1 MRVVG
6 AGLSKLCRT
15 VALLLVLAGT
25 AGCAATRGT
34 PEVADVPPEPA
45 RYQLS
50 DFPNQDEGFPID
62 VYDPWEGFN
71 RGVYKFN
78 ALFDEYVFIPVVNA
92 YETVT
97 PRFVRTGVSN
107 FFTNIGEIT
116 TFANEVLQFKF
127 KKAGMTV
134 FRFVAN
140 STVGLFGFFDVT
152 THEGIPRTKEDFG
165 QTLGAWGAG
174 EGPYLVLPL
183 LGPSNLRD
191 ATGFATDTA
200 AFALTDPLTLSSKQ
214 TEYPPILA
222 LNIINQRYVQP
233 FRYYETGSPFEY
245 DLLRFLYTEKR
256 RADIEK

>member
-1 MRVVG
+1 MSRGFLKILHAISLLFVLCIAVG
-6 AGLSKLCRT
+6 CST
-15 VALLLVLAGT
+15 SSDQDLA
-25 AGCAATRGT
+25 
-34 PEVADVPPEPA
+34 VEPA
-45 RYQLS
+45 KHQFS
-50 DFPNQDEGFPID
+50 DYYEADEDYPAD

-78 ALFDEYVFIPVVNA
+78 AVFDDYVFLPVVNA

-97 PRFVRTGVSN
+97 PEFARTGVSN

-116 TFANEVLQFKF
+116 TFANEILQFKI
-127 KKAGMTV
+127 KEAGMTV

-152 THEGIPRTKEDFG
+152 SHEGIPRTKEDFG
-165 QTLGAWGAG
+165 QTLGVWGAG
-174 EGPYLVLPL
+174 DGPYLVLPL
-183 LGPSNLRD
+183 LGPSNVRD
-191 ATGFATDTA
+191 ATGFATDTV
-200 AFALTDPLTLSSKQ
+200 AFALVDPLTLSSKQ

-222 LNIINQRYVQP
+222 LNIINKRYTEP
-233 FRYYETGSPFEY
+233 FRYYQTGSPFEY

>member
-1 MRVVG
+1 MWG
-6 AGLSKLCRT
+6 AFRKGLQAA
-15 VALLLVLAGT
+15 ALLLTLSLA
-25 AGCAATRGT
+25 AGCASNGDSDLAG
-34 PEVADVPPEPA
+34 EPPKH
-45 RYQLS
+45 QFS
-50 DFPNQDEGFPID
+50 DFYEEGEDFPVD
-62 VYDPWEGFN
+62 VYDPLEGFN

-78 ALFDEYVFIPVVNA
+78 AVFDQMVFLPVVNA

-97 PRFVRTGVSN
+97 PEFVRTGVSN
-107 FFTNIGEIT
+107 FFTNVGEII

-134 FRFVAN
+134 FRFTAN
-140 STVGLFGFFDVT
+140 TLVGFFGFFDVT
-152 THEGIPRTKEDFG
+152 GHEGIPRTKEDFG
-165 QTLGAWGAG
+165 QTLGYWGVG
-174 EGPYLVLPL
+174 DGPYLVLPF

-191 ATGFATDTA
+191 ATGYAADTI
-200 AFALTDPLTLSSKQ
+200 AFWQADPLYLSSIQ

-222 LNIINQRYVQP
+222 LNIINQRYTQP

>member
-1 MRVVG
+1 MSS
-6 AGLSKLCRT
+6 GLSKFLHAVSLLFILC
-15 VALLLVLAGT
+15 VA
-25 AGCAATRGT
+25 AGCSTGGDRDLA
-34 PEVADVPPEPA
+34 VEPA
-45 RYQLS
+45 KYQLS
-50 DFPNQDEGFPID
+50 DFYEADEVYPAD

-78 ALFDEYVFIPVVNA
+78 AVFDEYVFLPVVNA

-97 PRFVRTGVSN
+97 PQFARTGVSN

-116 TFANEVLQFKF
+116 TFANEVLQFRF

-140 STVGLFGFFDVT
+140 STVGLLGLFDVT
-152 THEGIPRTKEDFG
+152 SYEGIPRTKEDFG
-165 QTLGAWGAG
+165 QTLGVWGAG
-174 EGPYLVLPL
+174 EGPFLVLPV
-183 LGPSNLRD
+183 LGPSNVRD
-191 ATGFATDTA
+191 ATGFATDTV
-200 AFALTDPLTLSSKQ
+200 AFALADPLTLSSTQ
-214 TEYPPILA
+214 TEYPAILA